1 MTRARGNI
9 GRPCLRCVAVTALA
23 VRTLGIDTVVLPEV
37 GRLPR
42 ALNGWTYGNVHLRL
56 HVALNMM
63 S

>member
-1 MTRARGNI
+1 MG
-9 GRPCLRCVAVTALA
+9 PVCVAVTALA

-42 ALNGWTYGNVHLRL
+42 ALNGWTNGDVHLRL